1 MWVPVSAR
9 LPPSPAGN
17 AQADTARTDERVGVQ
32 IRHFRR
38 ARGLSLR
45 QMAGL
50 INLSVGHL
58 SQIERGVSSASVR
71 TLALAA
77 DALGVSVADF
87 FADIEKDE
95 ARIVTRVS
103 ERGRV
108 KFGSHG
114 VTKEL
119 LTVHGEQRGLDLF
132 LIHLG
137 PEDSSGSEA
146 YSHVGIEAGYVISGG
161 FELEVDL
168 RTYVLGE
175 GDSCQFI
182 SSRPHRF
189 KNAGQRNAL
198 VLWANYRAAQGG
210 TATETGNDLEITDT
224 ENRESLP

>member
-1 MWVPVSAR
+1 MP
-9 LPPSPAGN
+9 LPPPSTPPGK
-17 AQADTARTDERVGVQ
+17 TLVTPTDERVGVQ

-45 QMAGL
+45 QMAA
-50 INLSVGHL
+50 IMNLSVGHL

-77 DALGVSVADF
+77 DALGVGVADF
-87 FADIEKDE
+87 FTDTEKDE

-103 ERGRV
+103 ERGCV
-108 KFGSHG
+108 KFGTRG

-137 PEDSSGSEA
+137 PEDSSGNEA

-161 FELEVDL
+161 FELEVDM

-175 GDSCQFI
+175 GDCCQFA
-182 SSRPHRF
+182 SARPHRF
-189 KNAGQRNAL
+189 KNAGQRNAV
-198 VLWANYRAAQGG
+198 VLWANYRTGQSGAPSSADPGSE
-210 TATETGNDLEITDT
+210 TTET
-224 ENRESLP
+224 ENRERLP

>member
-1 MWVPVSAR
+1 M
-9 LPPSPAGN
+9 
-17 AQADTARTDERVGVQ
+17 GVQ

-45 QMAGL
+45 QMATRIG
-50 INLSVGHL
+50 LSVGHL

-77 DALGVSVADF
+77 DALGVGVADF
-87 FADIEKDE
+87 FADTEKDE
-95 ARIVTRVS
+95 ARIVTRAS

-108 KFGSHG
+108 KFGTHG

-132 LIHLG
+132 LIRLG
-137 PEDSSGSEA
+137 PDDSSGSKA
-146 YSHVGIEAGYVISGG
+146 YSHLGIEAGYVISGG
-161 FELEVDL
+161 FELEVDR

-175 GDSCQFI
+175 GDSCNFA
-182 SSRPHRF
+182 SARPHRF
-189 KNAGQRNAL
+189 KNAGQRDAL
-198 VLWANYRAAQGG
+198 VLWANYRGAQAD
-210 TATETGNDLEITDT
+210 TQSTTDADHEDTDT